1 MTEEGGSG
9 DNDSATQSN
18 DQEAETDAAQVSL
31 FLSLSLSLSLSLAG
45 IYLSDRRR
53 GTDLPRSDN
62 HDGDMADVTAKLH
75 SSKNGNFSARK
86 DPVYIN

>member
-1 MTEEGGSG
+1 M
-9 DNDSATQSN
+9 ATTIAPLNQMIKKRKLM
-18 DQEAETDAAQVSL
+18 QRR
-31 FLSLSLSLSLSLAG
+31 SLSISLTFSLSLAG